1 MQRYFIKSE
10 EVASRLESRESWF
23 DGRVL
28 DASGFL
34 VYSEAFAFKTLSK
47 IAEDGNAIIV
57 AEGGMGKSFVL
68 REFYKG
74 REDYVELINVVYFEK
89 NVPKLEAI
97 IEEAARKKY
106 IFIDG
111 LDEAP
116 SL

>member
-34 VYSEAFAFKTLSK
+34 VYSEVFAFKTLPK

-74 REDYVELINVVYFEK
+74 HEDDIELINVVYFES
-89 NVPKLEAI
+89 NVPRLESI
-97 IEEAARKKY
+97 IEKAADKK
-106 IFIDG
+106 
-111 LDEAP
+111 
-116 SL
+116 